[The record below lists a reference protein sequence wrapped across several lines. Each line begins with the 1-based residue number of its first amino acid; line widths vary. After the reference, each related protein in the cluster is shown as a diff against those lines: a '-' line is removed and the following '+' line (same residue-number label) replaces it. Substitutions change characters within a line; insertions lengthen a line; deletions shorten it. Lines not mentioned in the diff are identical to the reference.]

1 MKFLSYF
8 FPVSENG
15 ENGIG
20 HEVADGGNAP
30 PHRKICGLEPS
41 LDNRPWT
48 RLPMLWLRGAKTLS

>member
-1 MKFLSYF
+1 MNFVF

-30 PHRKICGLEPS
+30 LPENLWARTVPGQPF
-41 LDNRPWT
+41 LD
-48 RLPMLWLRGAKTLS
+48 